1 MNLLGRPAT
10 ATFGVVLAAAA
21 TLASAKTIAN
31 SWTGC
36 DTHLE
41 PGSVFALNALLPV
54 SFFLVALGG
63 AVTGSLTR
71 WIGLRT
77 RLAEDPEFIR
87 LLAVVAGIVLTA
99 ITLTILLSGPTPT
112 CPPAP

>member
-10 ATFGVVLAAAA
+10 ATFGAVLAAAA
-21 TLASAKTIAN
+21 TLASTKIVAN
-31 SWTGC
+31 NWMGC

-41 PGSVFALNALLPV
+41 PGSLFALNALLPI
-54 SFFLVALGG
+54 SFVLVALGG
-63 AVTGSLTR
+63 AFTGSLTR
-71 WIGLRT
+71 WTGLRT

-99 ITLTILLSGPTPT
+99 VTLTLLLAGPTPT